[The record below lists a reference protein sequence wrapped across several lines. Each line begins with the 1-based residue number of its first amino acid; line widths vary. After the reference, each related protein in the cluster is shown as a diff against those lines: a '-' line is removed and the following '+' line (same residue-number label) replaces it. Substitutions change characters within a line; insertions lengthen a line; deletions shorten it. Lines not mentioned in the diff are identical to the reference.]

1 MIDKNI
7 FRKYDIRGTYNV
19 NLNEDVSY
27 TIGRAFGSYIQN
39 MNEYTCLVG
48 HDNRLS
54 SNDINASLISGIL
67 STGVNVIDLG
77 LITTPMLYYARIY
90 ENIYPSIMITASHN
104 PKDDNGFKMS
114 FNNVSNAKGE
124 EIYAFRDFL
133 FKGNFKDGIGNLYKK
148 DIKEDYFNLFKNTLH
163 FGDRRLKVVID
174 CGNGVT
180 SLYAKELYSMFNIDL
195 ISICDVSDGH
205 FPSHHPDPVVEENL
219 VMLKEKVKKVNADIG
234 ISFDG
239 DGDRAG
245 FVDELGNTLPSDHY
259 AVIMIR
265 ELLKNNENKNI
276 LYDVKC
282 SKIVNEEIVKQN
294 GIPHEYRTGASY
306 MMSKVIDDNML
317 FGIEYSGHIYF
328 NNSFPPITSG
338 FYAGLK
344 LLEVMSKTNLKASEL
359 LGNVNKYYSTKE
371 IKMEFNDNIKFE
383 IINKVKEYALS
394 KNYDVLLIDGV
405 KVKFNDG
412 WALIRCS
419 NTGPNITLRF
429 EANTMDRLEEIKN
442 EFINLLNSYKM

>member
-7 FRKYDIRGTYNV
+7 FREYDIRGTYNV

-104 PKDDNGFKMS
+104 PKDDNGLKMS

-180 SLYAKELYSMFNIDL
+180 SLYAKELYLSPWDSIDNY
-195 ISICDVSDGH
+195 I
-205 FPSHHPDPVVEENL
+205 E
-219 VMLKEKVKKVNADIG
+219 VKK
-234 ISFDG
+234 
-239 DGDRAG
+239 
-245 FVDELGNTLPSDHY
+245 
-259 AVIMIR
+259 
-265 ELLKNNENKNI
+265 EN
-276 LYDVKC
+276 
-282 SKIVNEEIVKQN
+282 IV
-294 GIPHEYRTGASY
+294 
-306 MMSKVIDDNML
+306 
-317 FGIEYSGHIYF
+317 
-328 NNSFPPITSG
+328 
-338 FYAGLK
+338 
-344 LLEVMSKTNLKASEL
+344 
-359 LGNVNKYYSTKE
+359 
-371 IKMEFNDNIKFE
+371 
-383 IINKVKEYALS
+383 
-394 KNYDVLLIDGV
+394 
-405 KVKFNDG
+405 
-412 WALIRCS
+412 
-419 NTGPNITLRF
+419 
-429 EANTMDRLEEIKN
+429 
-442 EFINLLNSYKM
+442 